1 MATYY
6 KNKYRN
12 ESIRLQNWDYR
23 WDSSYF
29 ITICAKKNYFGE
41 IQNNKMHLSP
51 IGVLADVFWFEIKNH
66 AKNVLLESFVVM
78 PNHIHGIITLN
89 GGWMDDNYM
98 DDGNVGIGNF
108 IGNGDSV
115 GNVDSVGIGHALSLQ
130 NHIVNQPIFKQ
141 NHTQNH
147 SLPKNNEYK
156 QNINNIP
163 WDTNNRKTIG
173 QKRFQN
179 IGKNS
184 ISSIVGSYKSAVT
197 KHARRLGFEFE
208 WQKLFY
214 ENKIRN
220 EESHD
225 NITNYIK
232 NNIVN
237 WDKDRFYFK

>member
-6 KNKYRN
+6 KNKFRN

-98 DDGNVGIGNF
+98 DDGNVE
-108 IGNGDSV
+108 SV
-115 GNVDSVGIGHALSLQ
+115 GNVDSVGIGHAQSLQ
-130 NHIVNQPIFKQ
+130 NH
-141 NHTQNH
+141 TQ
-147 SLPKNNEYK
+147 NNEYK

-197 KHARRLGFEFE
+197 KHTRRLGFEFE

-232 NNIVN
+232 NNVVN

>member
-98 DDGNVGIGNF
+98 DDGNVGMGNF

-130 NHIVNQPIFKQ
+130 NQIVNQPIFKQ

>member
-6 KNKYRN
+6 KNKFRN

-98 DDGNVGIGNF
+98 DDGIVGMGNF

-115 GNVDSVGIGHALSLQ
+115 GNVHSVGIGHALSLQ
-130 NHIVNQPIFKQ
+130 NH
-141 NHTQNH
+141 TQ
-147 SLPKNNEYK
+147 NNEYK

-197 KHARRLGFEFE
+197 KHTRRLGFEFE

-232 NNIVN
+232 NNVVN

>member
-6 KNKYRN
+6 KNKFRN

-51 IGVLADVFWFEIKNH
+51 IDVLADVFWFEIKNH
-66 AKNVLLESFVVM
+66 AKNVLLEPFVVM

-98 DDGNVGIGNF
+98 DDGIVGMGNF

-130 NHIVNQPIFKQ
+130 NH
-141 NHTQNH
+141 TQ
-147 SLPKNNEYK
+147 NNEYK

-197 KHARRLGFEFE
+197 KHARRLGFE

-232 NNIVN
+232 NNVVN

>member
-6 KNKYRN
+6 KNKFRN

-41 IQNNKMHLSP
+41 IQNNKMNLSP

-98 DDGNVGIGNF
+98 DDGNVE
-108 IGNGDSV
+108 SV
-115 GNVDSVGIGHALSLQ
+115 GNGDSVGIGHALSLQ
-130 NHIVNQPIFKQ
+130 NH
-141 NHTQNH
+141 TQ
-147 SLPKNNEYK
+147 NNEYK
-156 QNINNIP
+156 QNINNVP

-197 KHARRLGFEFE
+197 KHTRRLGFEFE

-232 NNIVN
+232 NNVVN

>member
-6 KNKYRN
+6 KNKFRN

-98 DDGNVGIGNF
+98 DDGNVE
-108 IGNGDSV
+108 SV

-130 NHIVNQPIFKQ
+130 NHIVNQPISKQ
-141 NHTQNH
+141 NHTQ
-147 SLPKNNEYK
+147 NNEYK

-232 NNIVN
+232 NNVVN

>member
-1 MATYY
+1 M
-6 KNKYRN
+6 
-12 ESIRLQNWDYR
+12 
-23 WDSSYF
+23 
-29 ITICAKKNYFGE
+29 
-41 IQNNKMHLSP
+41 
-51 IGVLADVFWFEIKNH
+51 
-66 AKNVLLESFVVM
+66 
-78 PNHIHGIITLN
+78 
-89 GGWMDDNYM
+89 
-98 DDGNVGIGNF
+98 GNF
-108 IGNGDSV
+108 IGNVDSV
-115 GNVDSVGIGHALSLQ
+115 GNVESVGIGHALSL
-130 NHIVNQPIFKQ
+130 Q